1 MLQTF
6 GCAQFQQVIWE
17 LFDHIIK
24 DWNASGDKDE
34 SFLKRL
40 KESYTKLDP
49 GVHVGSW
56 GQIQGRLIDPLVLIS
71 AVKLIIRHRMETG
84 H

>member
-1 MLQTF
+1 
-6 GCAQFQQVIWE
+6 VIWE

-24 DWNASGDKDE
+24 DWDASGDKDE

-40 KESYTKLDP
+40 KESYSKLDP
-49 GVHVGSW
+49 GVRVGSW
-56 GQIQGRLIDPLVLIS
+56 GQIQGRLNNASASVP
-71 AVKLIIRHRMETG
+71 AVKLIIRHRMEAR